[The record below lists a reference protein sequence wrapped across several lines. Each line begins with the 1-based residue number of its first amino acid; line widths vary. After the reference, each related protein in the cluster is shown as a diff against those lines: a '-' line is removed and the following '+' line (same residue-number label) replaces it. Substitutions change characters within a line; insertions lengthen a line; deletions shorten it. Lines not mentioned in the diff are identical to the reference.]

1 MAVSLA
7 RPLVTVMDDKNAPSG
22 STLPL
27 PAVFKAPIRPDVVN
41 FVHDQMI
48 KKKRQPYA
56 VNVDAVHQTSAESWG
71 TGRAVARIPRVRG
84 GGTHRSG
91 QGAFGNMCRGG
102 RMFAPTKTWRRWH
115 RKINVNQKR
124 YAVVSAIAA
133 SGVPALVMSKGHL
146 IGETKEWPLVV
157 SDKVQEYEKTKQAV
171 IFLRRLKVWSDV
183 AKVYKSRRMRAGVG
197 KMRNRRNK
205 MRKGP
210 IIVYKEDQGLS
221 RAFRNIPGVE
231 TMDVAK
237 LNLLKLAPGGHVGRF
252 IIWTESAFKE
262 LDKLYGT
269 WRKGSELKKAYN
281 LPLPKMYCT
290 DLSRLLKSD
299 EIQSVIRDPKKTK
312 VRSKTKLNPLT
323 NLKAMAKLN
332 PYAIVQKRAAL
343 LKEEKLKAKGTPS
356 EKRRQA
362 LLTRRKAMVDKA
374 KKTLADKAKK
384 ADPRLKARLDK
395 FNKRAAKKKQKRADN
410 AKKAG
415 ASKKK

>member
-1 MAVSLA
+1 
-7 RPLVTVMDDKNAPSG
+7 
-22 STLPL
+22 
-27 PAVFKAPIRPDVVN
+27 
-41 FVHDQMI
+41 
-48 KKKRQPYA
+48 
-56 VNVDAVHQTSAESWG
+56 
-71 TGRAVARIPRVRG
+71 
-84 GGTHRSG
+84 
-91 QGAFGNMCRGG
+91 MCRGG

-281 LPLPKMYCT
+281 LPLPKMSCT

-299 EIQSVIRDPKKTK
+299 EIQSVIRDPIKTK
-312 VRSKTKLNPLT
+312 VRSKTKLNPLK

-343 LKEEKLKAKGTPS
+343 LKEEKLKAKGTPT
-356 EKRRQA
+356 EKRRLA

-395 FNKRAAKKKQKRADN
+395 FNKRATKKKQKRAEN

-415 ASKKK
+415 TSKKQKK

>member
-1 MAVSLA
+1 
-7 RPLVTVMDDKNAPSG
+7 
-22 STLPL
+22 
-27 PAVFKAPIRPDVVN
+27 
-41 FVHDQMI
+41 
-48 KKKRQPYA
+48 
-56 VNVDAVHQTSAESWG
+56 
-71 TGRAVARIPRVRG
+71 
-84 GGTHRSG
+84 
-91 QGAFGNMCRGG
+91 
-102 RMFAPTKTWRRWH
+102 MFAPTKTWRRWH

-281 LPLPKMYCT
+281 LPLPKMSCT

-312 VRSKTKLNPLT
+312 IRSKTKLNPLT

-356 EKRRQA
+356 EKRRAA

-395 FNKRAAKKKQKRADN
+395 FNKRAAKKKQKRAEN

-415 ASKKK
+415 TSKKKK

>member
-1 MAVSLA
+1 
-7 RPLVTVMDDKNAPSG
+7 
-22 STLPL
+22 
-27 PAVFKAPIRPDVVN
+27 
-41 FVHDQMI
+41 
-48 KKKRQPYA
+48 
-56 VNVDAVHQTSAESWG
+56 
-71 TGRAVARIPRVRG
+71 
-84 GGTHRSG
+84 
-91 QGAFGNMCRGG
+91 
-102 RMFAPTKTWRRWH
+102 MFAPTKTWRRWH

-157 SDKVQEYEKTKQAV
+157 SDKVEEYEKTKQAV
-171 IFLRRLKVWSDV
+171 IFLRRLKVWKDV

-210 IIVYKEDQGLS
+210 IIVYKEDKGLS

-281 LPLPKMYCT
+281 LPLPKMSCT

-299 EIQSVIRDPKKTK
+299 EIQSVIRDPIKTK
-312 VRSKTKLNPLT
+312 VRSKTKLNPLR

-343 LKEEKLKAKGTPS
+343 LKEEKQKEAKGS
-356 EKRRQA
+356 AAEKRRQA

-395 FNKRAAKKKQKRADN
+395 FNKRAAKKKAKRADN

-415 ASKKK
+415 TSKKQKKVVAKK